1 MLSILF
7 QNLLQFPPFFD
18 NFSLPIC
25 PPPVP
30 QVFVPSNFNYPVT
43 KNECD
48 YQKCFDP
55 HCNAKN
61 SSVTCEGIVS
71 CHWCQYDKDDVPLKK
86 RYCASSSV
94 CFRGKEGKTVCC
106 DGFCL
111 FYYSLFD
118 SSDVDHCTN
127 RSYHS

>member
-1 MLSILF
+1 M
-7 QNLLQFPPFFD
+7 
-18 NFSLPIC
+18 
-25 PPPVP
+25 P
-30 QVFVPSNFNYPVT
+30 QAFVPSSIPSPVRG
-43 KNECD
+43 NECD
-48 YQKCFDP
+48 NQRSCLAKCFDP
-55 HCNAKN
+55 HCSAKN

-86 RYCASSSV
+86 RYCANSCV
-94 CFRGKEGKTVCC
+94 CFRGKEGKIVCC

-127 RSYHS
+127 KSYDS